1 MTVGHVP
8 RKLSSICS
16 LFIRRGGSISCR
28 VTGSRRFSEDLP
40 QGGLEIPCLLIFQ
53 GSMKDAMKAEK
64 LVRSALSA
72 SDIAKPATRG
82 ESESPKP
89 KRRKLT
95 AFELCPNVEG
105 LDGILKGARLSDQH
119 IHQAQCLIKQQFPQL
134 SGLRSTLYQSKC
146 EQEAS
151 LNNQLQVIHSRGDH
165 WIVSSTVDCEDA
177 KVKVYDSVYST
188 VDEVTKQVILNLY
201 HPRAAITV
209 VNSQKQEGASD
220 CGLQQLP
227 LDLTPAIS
235 TSTKQP

>member
-1 MTVGHVP
+1 MAVSFSVNAMVRGYHVYQDIWDASVSEELPCQREPGNSHDPFAVAIVRAGVTVGHVP
-8 RKLSSICS
+8 RKLSSTCS
-16 LFIRRGGSISCR
+16 LFIRRGGSIRCR
-28 VTGSRRFSEDLP
+28 VTGSRHFSEDLP

-64 LVRSALSA
+64 VVRSALSA

-82 ESESPKP
+82 ESESQKP

-95 AFELCPNVEG
+95 ALELCPNVDG

-146 EQEAS
+146 EQEAG

-165 WIVSSTVDCEDA
+165 WIVSSTVDCEDG
-177 KVKVYDSVYST
+177 KVKVYDCV
-188 VDEVTKQVILNLY
+188 
-201 HPRAAITV
+201 
-209 VNSQKQEGASD
+209 
-220 CGLQQLP
+220 
-227 LDLTPAIS
+227 
-235 TSTKQP
+235 